1 MFKSTNLVIELNT
14 NNQGKG
20 SRKFNDIDGFMDYLL
35 IRTEQNKEKGYLDQA
50 VINGVKQLET
60 SSESSL
66 LSKITLYE

>member
-1 MFKSTNLVIELNT
+1 
-14 NNQGKG
+14 
-20 SRKFNDIDGFMDYLL
+20 MDYLL